1 MEVHHHTISFYRE
14 RENSTG
20 VHFQLLLRYLFHPLG
35 NRALGNSTRAL
46 VRPPRANHPLL
57 GLVFGTHGQVRLS
70 EVDRG
75 LLPSLLL
82 HPSNLVADDLSPVG
96 SVGVGLDDGDAGV
109 VEYEYG
115 LTRRR
120 EKWHRTSK

>member
-1 MEVHHHTISFYRE
+1 MEVHHHTLSFCRE

-20 VHFQLLLRYLFHPLG
+20 VHLQLLLRHLLHPLG

-46 VRPPRANHPLL
+46 VRPPRAYYPLL
-57 GLVFGTHGQVRLS
+57 GLVLGTHGQVRLG

-82 HPSNLVADDLSPVG
+82 HPSDLVTDDLPPVG